1 VHGSFAQASPSR
13 GCGASAADV
22 SSSSTSIAAGPRAPW
37 PMPRGISAPFGIGGP
52 LGMRALA
59 GPGADVGESRRRC
72 GRVPAQMWASP
83 GADVGESR
91 RRCGLGREQHA
102 PRARTFALPQC
113 AACCTLYCPVAGSAK
128 VNLEPLGLRVVVGD
142 TVPAMEARSSPFNGT
157 RSARHKWHS
166 TTQDAACSV
175 QRATSTDAA
184 RNRHQAPFSRVDA
197 LRCDRARPVQS
208 RVPE

>member
-1 VHGSFAQASPSR
+1 MHGSFAQASPSR

-22 SSSSTSIAAGPRAPW
+22 SSSSSSIPAGPRAQW

-59 GPGADVGESRRRC
+59 GPS
-72 GRVPAQMWASP
+72 
-83 GADVGESR
+83 ADVGESR